1 MLLRRIK
8 HHVKN
13 ENWFAV
19 CVDFFIVVVG
29 VYVGLEV
36 SNINENRQEQER
48 ATSYLE
54 RLKAD
59 LEADRSTAR
68 YSGKFWDQVRVY
80 GELAIAHAETG
91 ALSEGSVGKTV
102 LAYYQASQVDPYA
115 SIDTTY
121 LELKSAGELRLIKNT
136 ELLILFADYYTDANS
151 LQASHLLQFVPV
163 YREGI
168 RGIVPW
174 RIQKYIWANC
184 HAMDKVSQF
193 LVDCDL
199 PLSDDEGLELL
210 TQIGD
215 DPELIQG
222 LRFWMANLL
231 VAQSVLAQTEE
242 RAALLLGLV
251 DEAIAEIR

>member
-8 HHVKN
+8 QHVTN

-19 CVDFFIVVVG
+19 GVDFFIVVVG

-36 SNINENRQEQER
+36 SNLNEKRQERER

-54 RLKAD
+54 RFKAD
-59 LEADRSTAR
+59 LEADRSTSKS
-68 YSGKFWDQVRVY
+68 SGDFWEQVHAH

-91 ALSEGSVGKTV
+91 ALSEGSVGKTI

-121 LELKSAGELRLIKNT
+121 LELKGAGELRLIKNT
-136 ELLILFADYYTDANS
+136 ELLILFADYYTDANG
-151 LQASHLLQFVPV
+151 LQASHLLQFVPE
-163 YREGI
+163 YRENI

-174 RIQKYIWANC
+174 KIQKYIWANC
-184 HAMDKVSQF
+184 HRMDKTSQH
-193 LVDCDL
+193 LVDCEL
-199 PLSDDEGLELL
+199 PLSEEDGIEIL

-215 DPELIQG
+215 DPEVIHG
-222 LRFWMANLL
+222 LRFWMANLS
-231 VAQSVLAQTEE
+231 VAKNVLAQNRD
-242 RAALLLGLV
+242 RAEHLLGLI
-251 DEAIAEIR
+251 DEALAELH

>member
-8 HHVKN
+8 QHVKN

-36 SNINENRQEQER
+36 SNINEKRQEKER

-68 YSGKFWDQVRVY
+68 YSGDFWKQVLTY
-80 GELAIAHAETG
+80 GELAIAHAESG
-91 ALSEGSVGKTV
+91 ALSEGSVGKTI

-121 LELKSAGELRLIKNT
+121 LELKSAGELRLIENT
-136 ELLILFADYYTDANS
+136 ELLILFADYYRDANS

-163 YREGI
+163 YRENI
-168 RGIVPW
+168 RGIMPW
-174 RIQKYIWANC
+174 KIQKYIWENC
-184 HAMDKVSQF
+184 HNMDDSSQY

-199 PLSDDEGLELL
+199 PLGEDEGLELL
-210 TQIGD
+210 AQID
-215 DPELIQG
+215 EDPELIQG
-222 LRFWMANLL
+222 LRFWIANLS
-231 VAQSVLAQTEE
+231 VAQSVLAQNGE
-242 RAALLLGLV
+242 RAERLLEMV
-251 DEAIAEIR
+251 DETISEGR